1 MRLRTVCLTA
11 LVCAAPLQA
20 QTASPPPPIHITATS
35 APIMIDGDLS
45 DAGWKDAVRIDKWYE
60 TNVSDNGEPQ
70 VKSVGYLT
78 YDSKFLYAGFEFFDP
93 DPSHISSPYNDR
105 DHISG
110 NTDDYGGII
119 VDSRNDRRSALL
131 LLANA
136 RGIQYDAVSDDSTGE
151 DSAPDFF
158 WDAATKI
165 TKDGWIL
172 EMRVPFSSLRYDNPN
187 PSEWGIMMY
196 RNYPR
201 DRRYQMFSNR
211 LPRGSNCFICNR
223 APLVGLHDLPSGGHL
238 VAAPYVTAHQ
248 LGEGR
253 DGPGSAFLNHPA
265 SGDGG
270 LDLKW
275 TPNADTA
282 IDATINPDFSQIESD
297 VAVIS
302 TNERFAIFLPEKRP
316 FFLEGV
322 ELLKT
327 PIQAVYTRTI
337 TSPRWGA
344 RSTGKSGS
352 NAYTILLAQDRGG
365 GNIII
370 PSALE
375 SGFAD
380 QNFSSTV
387 AIGRYK
393 RNVGRSFVGLLG
405 TDRENGGGS
414 HNRVFGPD
422 FEWRIGEHDAISG
435 QLLLS
440 RSTTP
445 NRPDA
450 ADEWT
455 GRKLA
460 SHAADLIY
468 QHSTRTVD
476 VYAEAKDY
484 GDEFRADS
492 GFVPQ
497 VGYRSNYAEVGYT
510 FRPTGFFSRIRTYAI
525 GGYDAL
531 QDGSMLYRQFS
542 AGFGADGKFRSFT
555 RMRYAYEKIRTG
567 DKILPRHLVFYNISW
582 SVNQLI
588 SQIYVQGSAGQ
599 DIDFANHRTGRGA
612 NISYGS
618 TIRPTNH
625 LEFGI
630 ENGLRWLNV
639 DGGRLFTA
647 QAERLTTRYTFNA
660 KTFVRVILQNERANR
675 NEARYLPQI
684 VDQHSGDLATQLLW
698 AYKLN
703 WQTVMYAGY
712 GDLQEAHAVN
722 GDLLRSNRQ
731 FFLKV
736 SYAFQQ

>member
-1 MRLRTVCLTA
+1 MRARTFLLAFVCVTPA
-11 LVCAAPLQA
+11 LA
-20 QTASPPPPIHITATS
+20 QPQPIHITATR
-35 APIMIDGDLS
+35 APITIDGDLS

-78 YDSKFLYAGFEFFDP
+78 YDSKFLYAAFEFSDP
-93 DPSHISSPYNDR
+93 NPSQISSPYNDR

-119 VDSRNDRRSALL
+119 LDSRNDRRSAVL

-158 WDAATKI
+158 WDCATKI
-165 TKDGWIL
+165 TDKGWIL

-187 PSEWGIMMY
+187 PAEWGIMLY

-223 APLVGLHDLPSGGHL
+223 SPLVGLQNLPAGGHL

-248 LGEGR
+248 LGEAR
-253 DGPGSAFLNHPA
+253 NGPGTEFRNHPA

-270 LDLKW
+270 VDLKW

-282 IDATINPDFSQIESD
+282 IDGTINPDFSQIESD

-302 TNERFAIFLPEKRP
+302 TNERFAVFLPEKRP

-337 TSPRWGA
+337 TSPRFGA
-344 RSTGKSGS
+344 RSTGKIGS
-352 NAYTILLAQDRGG
+352 NAYTVLIAQDRGG
-365 GNIII
+365 GNVII
-370 PSALE
+370 PSALG
-375 SGFAD
+375 SSFAD
-380 QNFSSTV
+380 QELSST
-387 AIGRYK
+387 ALIGRYK
-393 RNVGRSFVGLLG
+393 RNLG
-405 TDRENGGGS
+405 TSFISFLGTARENGGGS

-422 FEWRIGEHDAISG
+422 FEWRIGDHDTITG
-435 QLLLS
+435 QVLFS
-440 RSTTP
+440 SSTTP
-445 NRPDA
+445 NRPDLA
-450 ADEWT
+450 GEWN
-455 GRKLA
+455 GRKLS
-460 SHAADLIY
+460 SHAADVWY
-468 QHSTRTVD
+468 QHQTRTFD
-476 VYAEAKDY
+476 FFTEAKDF
-484 GDEFRADS
+484 GDEFRADN

-497 VGYRSNYAEVGYT
+497 VGYRMNYAEAGYT
-510 FRPTGFFSRIRTYAI
+510 FRPKGFFNRIRTFAM
-525 GGYDAL
+525 GEYDSL
-531 QDGSMLYRQFS
+531 QDGSMAYRGLS

-555 RMRYAYEKIRTG
+555 RIRYADDRFRVG
-567 DKILPRHLVFYNISW
+567 NAILPRRVLYVTEQF
-582 SVNQLI
+582 SVNQLL
-588 SQIYVQGSAGQ
+588 SQIYVEGYAGE
-599 DIDFANHRTGRGA
+599 DIDFANTRTGRGA
-612 NISYGS
+612 KFSYGA
-618 TIRPTNH
+618 TIRPGDH
-625 LEFGI
+625 LEIGI
-630 ENGLRWLNV
+630 DNALRWLNV
-639 DGGRLFTA
+639 EGSRLFTA

-660 KTFVRVILQNERANR
+660 KTFVRMIVQNERTNR
-675 NEARYLPQI
+675 NPALYESA
-684 VDQHSGDLATQLLW
+684 VDQHGGDLATQLLW

-703 WQTVMYAGY
+703 WQTVVYAGY

-731 FFLKV
+731 FFVKV